1 MLGLGNTMT
10 HEEMEALKK
19 VVDYLWEDEARN
31 YAETGNPHHHIFL
44 QLEKLHTF
52 IQKNITTELPSDAT
66 NWKEF
71 M

>member
-1 MLGLGNTMT
+1 MT
-10 HEEMEALKK
+10 QEEIEALKK
-19 VVDYLWEDEARN
+19 VVEYLWEDEARN
-31 YAETGNPHHHIFL
+31 YAETGNPPNHIFL

-52 IQKNITTELPSDAT
+52 IQKSTTIELPSDAT

>member
-1 MLGLGNTMT
+1 MT

-52 IQKNITTELPSDAT
+52 IQKSTTIELPSDAT

>member
-1 MLGLGNTMT
+1 MT

-52 IQKNITTELPSDAT
+52 IQKNITTGC
-66 NWKEF
+66 
-71 M
+71 

>member
-1 MLGLGNTMT
+1 M
-10 HEEMEALKK
+10 
-19 VVDYLWEDEARN
+19 WEDEARN